1 MKFLVIGLG
10 SMGKRR
16 VRCLQ
21 SLGYS
26 EIIGYDIRA
35 DRRAEAEKAYK
46 IKTVNVLEPQQFT
59 DSTAIVVSTPP
70 DLHAMYAE
78 QAVANGKPVFIE
90 ASVLLEEVRRV
101 KKANTSNAFV
111 APSCTML
118 FHPMIK
124 DVLHI
129 LESGKYGKLINFT
142 YHSGQYLPDWH
153 PWEDM
158 RDYYVSQKET
168 GGAREIVPFE
178 LTWMTHAFG
187 MPNSVV
193 GMYGKCTTMPVDIDD
208 VYSCVLRFGNV
219 IGALTVDVTSR
230 FATRSLIVN
239 MEMAQ
244 IRWSWEDKCC
254 KIFEPDSCR
263 WIVYNQPE
271 FTANSSY
278 NQNIGEKMY
287 IDEIASFLSGIQN
300 PSLYPNSLEKDIQL
314 LQIVADLEQGN
325 LHKS

>member
-16 VRCLQ
+16 IRCLQ
-21 SLGYS
+21 ALGYS
-26 EIIGYDIRA
+26 EIVGYDLRA
-35 DRRAEAEKAYK
+35 DRRVEAEQTYG
-46 IKTVNVLEPQQFT
+46 IKTVSLLERTQF
-59 DSTAIVVSTPP
+59 SACEAVIISTPP
-70 DLHAMYAE
+70 NLHALYAE
-78 QAVANGKPVFIE
+78 QAVAQGKPVFIE
-90 ASVLLEEVRRV
+90 ASVLIEDVRRV
-101 KKANTSNAFV
+101 QMANTGNVFV

-124 DVLHI
+124 DVLEVI
-129 LESGKYGKLINFT
+129 GSGKYGKAINFT

-168 GGAREIVPFE
+168 GAAREIVPFE

-187 MPNSVV
+187 MPDSVV
-193 GMYGKCTTMPVDIDD
+193 GMYGKCTNMPVDIHD
-208 VYSCVLRFGNV
+208 VYSCVLRFGSV

-230 FATRSLIVN
+230 FATRSLIIN
-239 MEMAQ
+239 METAQ

-254 KIFEPDSCR
+254 KVFEPDSCR

-287 IDEIASFLSGIQN
+287 VDEIASFLSGIQN
-300 PSLYPNSLEKDIQL
+300 PSLYPNSLEKDIQV
-314 LQIVADLEQGN
+314 LQVVTDLEQSN